1 MNEDVPR
8 FHGALL
14 TVLVIASV
22 ISVKMAFL
30 YATELIFLLLITV
43 PAMVAIGGVEKSNQ
57 QDDQQ

>member
-43 PAMVAIGGVEKSNQ
+43 PAMVAIGSVEKPNQ